1 MTIAAP
7 LPSSVEI
14 AEDSETIDD
23 HFFLPWGQNGSG
35 KSPKIAY
42 GCGILRILVRE
53 TETGFEKTPNFR
65 ILYR

>member
-23 HFFLPWGQNGSG
+23 HFFLPCLSIKLEPYGQEDVNG
-35 KSPKIAY
+35 KI
-42 GCGILRILVRE
+42 
-53 TETGFEKTPNFR
+53 
-65 ILYR
+65 